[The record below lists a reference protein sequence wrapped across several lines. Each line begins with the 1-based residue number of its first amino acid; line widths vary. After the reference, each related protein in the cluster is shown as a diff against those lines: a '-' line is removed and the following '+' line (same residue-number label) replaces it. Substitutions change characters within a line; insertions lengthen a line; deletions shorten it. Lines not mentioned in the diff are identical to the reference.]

1 MSSKT
6 ISVEELFSSELDAL
20 NEYITYLENQK
31 YRSPTQKK
39 ELKDLK
45 IVAQYLIDRLD
56 NKMNL
61 VEESFTLH

>member
-6 ISVEELFSSELDAL
+6 ISVEELFSSELDAV

-31 YRSPTQKK
+31 FRSPIQKK

>member
-31 YRSPTQKK
+31 FRSPIQKK

>member
-6 ISVEELFSSELDAL
+6 ISVEELFSSELDAV
-20 NEYITYLENQK
+20 NEYITYLENQEF
-31 YRSPTQKK
+31 RSPTQKK

>member
-31 YRSPTQKK
+31 FRSTIQKK

>member
-1 MSSKT
+1 MPSKT
-6 ISVEELFSSELDAL
+6 ISVEELFSSELDAV
-20 NEYITYLENQK
+20 NEYITYLENQEF
-31 YRSPTQKK
+31 RSPTQKK

>member
-6 ISVEELFSSELDAL
+6 ISVEELFSSELDAV

-31 YRSPTQKK
+31 FRSTIQKK

-61 VEESFTLH
+61 VEETFTLH

>member
-31 YRSPTQKK
+31 FHSPIQKK

>member
-6 ISVEELFSSELDAL
+6 ISVEELFSSELDAV

-31 YRSPTQKK
+31 FRSTIQKK